1 MAVAAIA
8 PSAAQVAGARQSV
21 VARKSFS
28 GVAGLDYCRS
38 VLDMQHRDE
47 MLAPTGHFC
56 SEQYWKCTCWSE
68 LRGGSMFFFSLL
80 ALRNI

>member
-28 GVAGLDYCRS
+28 GVAGLDHCNS

-47 MLAPTGHFC
+47 VLPPTGLFC
-56 SEQYWKCTCWSE
+56 SEQH
-68 LRGGSMFFFSLL
+68 
-80 ALRNI
+80 